1 MTTRYISSG
10 TQLAFIGRVDDTG
23 KFAGISGDVAA
34 GLAGEG
40 MYHVLG
46 IQTANPGPVEPET
59 VNIAGDDTTLGA
71 VQFPPNETPQWVMQV
86 GAFDLTLQSL
96 LQGTAVLDVNGIQ
109 MGVLQPNGATMPD
122 VCLIYQAK
130 SKSKD
135 AATDGASIWSGY
147 VVPRANCYPL
157 GRAEFAGRQ
166 AANDRYQIVAQ
177 LASMLPFGVTIQT
190 STLGTTGAPLIP
202 FTSDNP
208 ITMHRFLT
216 TAAAGPYQL
225 AYRPIAQAKT
235 RIVHVTQNTVYV
247 PGADYTVDAVSRTVT
262 FTPALPANT
271 PIVVLYEFDPGS

>member
-1 MTTRYISSG
+1 MTTRYISAG
-10 TQLAFIGRVDDTG
+10 TQLAFIGRVDSAG
-23 KFAGISGDVAA
+23 KFAGISGNVTA

-71 VQFPPNETPQWVMQV
+71 IQFPPNETPQWVMEV
-86 GAFDLTLQSL
+86 GAFDLELQSL
-96 LQGTAVLDVNGIQ
+96 LQGTSVLDINGIQ
-109 MGVLQPNGATMPD
+109 IGALQPNGATTPD

-135 AATDGASIWSGY
+135 AATDGASVWSGY
-147 VVPRANCYPL
+147 IVPRANCYPL

-177 LASMLPFGVTIQT
+177 VAGMLPFGVTIQS

-216 TAAAGPYQL
+216 TSAAGAYQL
-225 AYRPIAQAKT
+225 ARRPVSQAKT
-235 RIVHVTQNTVYV
+235 RIVHALTNVVYT
-247 PGADYTVDAVSRTVT
+247 PGTDYTVDVANRTVT

-271 PIVVLYEFDPGS
+271 PIIVLYEFDPGS